1 MNEEDE
7 YFPNARKEQR
17 LERKLAQK
25 LDRSRYKKT
34 DLEKIK
40 KERQAQ
46 PLSYGR
52 VLAIGSQDIEVL
64 YEGEIRHVVLRGTL
78 KQDKGRLK
86 NLVAV
91 GDEVVLEEG
100 YIKTVL
106 PRRTILSR
114 EDHLHK
120 RKEQLIA
127 ANVDQVI
134 ITLSVVSPHLKPFLA
149 DRYIIAAEK
158 GGIAPILVINKIDL
172 LAEDADE
179 KALFTSFVTIY
190 RELGYTV
197 IPLSCQT
204 DEGVELLKQVM
215 KDKTSVFS
223 GQSGTGKSSLINKV
237 TGIEQATGGIIRKTN
252 KGMHTTTSPR
262 LVSLL
267 EGGFCIDTPGI
278 RSFGVWQ
285 LAREEV
291 ESYFHEIFAQKAEC
305 RFTSCSHTHE
315 PGCAVIKALEAGAIS
330 LLRYESYIK
339 LLDEAKL
346 TSVRFLTRS

>member
-1 MNEEDE
+1 MNDEDE
-7 YFPNARKEQR
+7 YFPNLRKEQR

-34 DLEKIK
+34 DLDKVK
-40 KERQAQ
+40 KEVEERPA
-46 PLSYGR
+46 SFGR
-52 VLAIGSQDIEVL
+52 VLSIGSQDVEVL
-64 YEGEIRHVVLRGTL
+64 YEGEIRHAVLRGTL
-78 KQDKGRLK
+78 KQDKSRLK

-158 GGIAPILVINKIDL
+158 GGISPVLVINKIDL
-172 LAEDADE
+172 LSEDPRE
-179 KALFTSFVTIY
+179 KELFDLFVSTY

-204 DEGVELLKQVM
+204 DEGIDLLKEAM

-237 TGIEQATGGIIRKTN
+237 TGIDQATGDIIRKTN

-262 LVSLL
+262 LVPLL

-291 ESYFHEIFAQKAEC
+291 ESYFHEIFAKKAEC
-305 RFTSCSHTHE
+305 RFTSCTHTHE
-315 PGCAVIKALEAGAIS
+315 PDCAVIKAAREGTIS
-330 LLRYESYIK
+330 PLRYESYIK
-339 LLDEAKL
+339 LLDEAKSGQ
-346 TSVRFLTRS
+346 TAHIF